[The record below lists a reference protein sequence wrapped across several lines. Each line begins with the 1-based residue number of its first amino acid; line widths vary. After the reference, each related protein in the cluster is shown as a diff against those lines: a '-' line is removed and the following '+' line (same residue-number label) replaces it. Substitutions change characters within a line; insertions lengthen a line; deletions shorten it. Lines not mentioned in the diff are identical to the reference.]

1 MTDARHTPDREDD
14 DLLKHVRQH
23 RTAEPPASLDAFI
36 LATARR
42 ETPAP
47 KPGLWQ
53 RWLQACQRPR
63 WQVAFA
69 SLTGVALMLV
79 MVQRSPE
86 PPLSYEF
93 APEAR
98 RSAPPAAKRQ
108 AAEIAT
114 PRAQPQ
120 SVPSAP
126 AGALSAPAPA
136 APVTSFVQPAQ
147 RESIN
152 AEREEKAAEPMA
164 DEARVSKRAAAPRG
178 TLDEGLREVLR
189 LRDAGQTQAA
199 DARLEALHKRFPKED
214 LAARLEALRTP

>member
-23 RTAEPPASLDAFI
+23 RTAEPPASLDALI

-42 ETPAP
+42 ETPVP

-53 RWLQACQRPR
+53 RWLHACQRPR

-86 PPLSYEF
+86 PPQPYEF
-93 APEAR
+93 APEAT
-98 RSAPPAAKRQ
+98 RSAPPAAKRE
-108 AAEIAT
+108 AAEMAS
-114 PRAQPQ
+114 PPA
-120 SVPSAP
+120 PSAP

-136 APVTSFVQPAQ
+136 APVASFAQPAQ
-147 RESIN
+147 RESIS
-152 AEREEKAAEPMA
+152 AEYEKKAAEPMA
-164 DEARVSKRAAAPRG
+164 DEVHVSKRAAAPLA
-178 TLDEGLREVLR
+178 TLDQGLREVLR
-189 LRDAGQTQAA
+189 LREAGQTQAA
-199 DARLEALHKRFPKED
+199 DARLAALHKRFPKED
-214 LAARLEALRTP
+214 LEARLEALRTP